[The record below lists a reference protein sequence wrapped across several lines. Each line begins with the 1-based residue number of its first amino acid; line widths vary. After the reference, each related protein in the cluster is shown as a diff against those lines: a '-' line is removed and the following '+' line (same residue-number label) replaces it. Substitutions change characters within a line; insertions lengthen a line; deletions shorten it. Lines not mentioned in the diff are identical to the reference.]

1 MNKFGMTT
9 LLVAL
14 SVALPGCELFDDA
27 DDMARLDPVPTD
39 PTLTYPTP
47 TDPTPTDPTPT
58 DPTPTD
64 PTPTDPTPTDPT
76 PTPPAGETY
85 TVAIKAVDMIN
96 IDSGQTISVEGFP
109 VQGGVLTVE

>member
-1 MNKFGMTT
+1 MMNKFGMTT

-64 PTPTDPTPTDPT
+64 PTPT
-76 PTPPAGETY
+76 PPAGETY

>member
-27 DDMARLDPVPTD
+27 DDMARLDPAPTD
-39 PTLTYPTP
+39 PTL
-47 TDPTPTDPTPT
+47 
-58 DPTPTD
+58 TD